1 MRGPRLIIL
10 GVLLVSMTAFGA
22 EESDSTLAAQVA
34 ELAKEFTARCEF
46 APADRPQ
53 QPLVRHPQPILRW
66 SNPTAGQVFGEV
78 YLWTDRGRPAFVASF
93 YKFFTPNWGRTLE
106 VCSLSSNRLVGRAE
120 ETTFWSPAEAGLT
133 WQPLTEAERPAAT
146 PAARLVQMRRLA
158 AGFQT
163 RLADRRNNDENSVER
178 ELRQLTQP
186 VFRYPPPTA
195 EGAYL
200 DGAMFAFVE
209 GTDPEV
215 WLLLE
220 AVANGDTAS
229 WQFGLARM
237 NRDALEVRK
246 QDQAVWRTP
255 HLDKFH
261 FMDRPQA
268 AYTAFSLEHPLKAS
282 RPLSTSSE

>member
-1 MRGPRLIIL
+1 MPAL
-10 GVLLVSMTAFGA
+10 AA
-22 EESDSTLAAQVA
+22 EDDDSPLAAQVA
-34 ELAKEFTARCEF
+34 ELAKDFTSRCTF

-93 YKFFTPNWGRTLE
+93 YKFFTPAWGRTLE
-106 VCSLSSNRLVGRAE
+106 VCSLSSEQLVGRRE
-120 ETTFWSPAEAGLT
+120 DMTFWTPTEAGLT
-133 WQPLTEAERPAAT
+133 WRPLTNVDPPAAT
-146 PAARLVQMRRLA
+146 PAARLVQMRRIA
-158 AGFQT
+158 AEFQT
-163 RLADRRNNDENSVER
+163 KLADRRNNDEHGVER

-186 VFRYPPPTA
+186 VFRYSPPMA
-195 EGAYL
+195 DASYL

-220 AVANGDTAS
+220 AVGSGKEAA

-237 NRDALEVRK
+237 NRDALQVRR
-246 QDQAVWRTP
+246 QDQTVWQAP
-255 HLDKFH
+255 HLDKLQ
-261 FMDRPQA
+261 FMDRPKA
-268 AYTAFSLEHPLKAS
+268 SYTAFSLEHPLRDVRRTAANGK
-282 RPLSTSSE
+282 